1 MNEEQLAGKAIQVKG
16 RIKEAWGRLSDD
28 DIALYD
34 GKREQFLGKL
44 KEKYGIVREEAEDR
58 LKQLEK
64 MSKEHA
70 DKAA

>member
-1 MNEEQLAGKAIQVKG
+1 MNEEQIAGKAIQIKG

-28 DIALYD
+28 EIALYD

-64 MSKEHA
+64 MSKEQTS
-70 DKAA
+70 KAA